1 MPNNNAKYP
10 GGNRMPAMR
19 FLTAIFGCFT
29 MALGSGLVAPTVLPA
44 QDTPSDLKIVV
55 LEGEDGVN
63 ILKKKTAVMPVVEV
77 RDKNNLPVSGAT
89 VIFAA
94 PRSGASAVFSNGS
107 RTISVV
113 TDSSG
118 RATVTSMKPV
128 DTGAFKI
135 DVTASEPSH
144 GTAKT
149 TIAQTNVLTAAAAAA
164 AAAGG
169 GSAAGAGAAAH
180 HGAVVAGV
188 VVAAG
193 VGVASAVL
201 AAEGGG
207 THESCLSGCK

>member
-1 MPNNNAKYP
+1 
-10 GGNRMPAMR
+10 
-19 FLTAIFGCFT
+19 

-164 AAAGG
+164 GGAAAGG
-169 GSAAGAGAAAH
+169 GTAAH